1 MNFVM
6 YLLNG
11 VDGQSLT
18 QGIYSKN
25 IGNRM
30 LRFGVGGKYLG
41 ESGLSYNHSR
51 LREIDFVSILNVDN
65 QLEVAYIINKEFK
78 KFPVYADVFEIIK
91 WCNTHPNLIFVG
103 KRNLKYEDNQ
113 GVVPY
118 SQYMFGFTKGLLDEK
133 TLQEVMKV
141 NG

>member
-1 MNFVM
+1 MNYVM

-25 IGNRM
+25 MGNRM
-30 LRFGVGGKYLG
+30 LKFGIGGKFLG
-41 ESGLSYNHSR
+41 ESPLSYNHSR

-65 QLEVAYIINKEFK
+65 QLEVAYVINKEFK
-78 KFPVYADVFEIIK
+78 KFTVYADVFEVIR
-91 WCNTHPNLIFVG
+91 WCNTHPSLIFVG
-103 KRNLKYEDNQ
+103 KRSEEYRDSQ

-118 SQYMFGFTKGLLDEK
+118 SQYMFGFTKGMLNEMQ
-133 TLQEVMKV
+133 LQGVMRV

>member
-25 IGNRM
+25 MGNRM
-30 LRFGVGGKYLG
+30 LRFGIGGKYLG
-41 ESGLSYNHSR
+41 ETPLSYTHSR

-65 QLEVAYIINKEFK
+65 QLEVAYVINKEFK
-78 KFPVYADVFEIIK
+78 KFPVYADVFEIIR

-103 KRNLKYEDNQ
+103 KRNEEYQDSQ

-118 SQYMFGFTKGLLDEK
+118 AQYMFGFTKGMLNEK
-133 TLQEVMKV
+133 QLQEVMRV

>member
-25 IGNRM
+25 MGNRM
-30 LRFGVGGKYLG
+30 LRFGIGGKYLG
-41 ESGLSYNHSR
+41 ETPLSYTHSR

-65 QLEVAYIINKEFK
+65 QLEVAYN
-78 KFPVYADVFEIIK
+78 
-91 WCNTHPNLIFVG
+91 
-103 KRNLKYEDNQ
+103 
-113 GVVPY
+113 
-118 SQYMFGFTKGLLDEK
+118 
-133 TLQEVMKV
+133 
-141 NG
+141 

>member
-25 IGNRM
+25 MGNRM
-30 LRFGVGGKYLG
+30 LRFGIGGKYLG
-41 ESGLSYNHSR
+41 ETPLSYTQSR
-51 LREIDFVSILNVDN
+51 VREIDFVSILNVDN
-65 QLEVAYIINKEFK
+65 QLEVAYVINKEFK
-78 KFPVYADVFEIIK
+78 KFPVYADVFEIIR
-91 WCNTHPNLIFVG
+91 WCNTHPNLVFVG
-103 KRNLKYEDNQ
+103 KRNEEYQDSQ

-118 SQYMFGFTKGLLDEK
+118 AQYMFGFTKGMLNEK
-133 TLQEVMKV
+133 QLQEVMRV

>member
-25 IGNRM
+25 MGNRM
-30 LRFGVGGKYLG
+30 LRFGIGGKYLG
-41 ESGLSYNHSR
+41 ETPLSYNHSR

-65 QLEVAYIINKEFK
+65 QLEVAYVINKEFK
-78 KFPVYADVFEIIK
+78 KFPVYADVFEIIR

-103 KRNLKYEDNQ
+103 KRNEEYQDAQ
-113 GVVPY
+113 GTVPY
-118 SQYMFGFTKGLLDEK
+118 AQYMFGFTKGMLNEK
-133 TLQEVMKV
+133 QLQEAMKV